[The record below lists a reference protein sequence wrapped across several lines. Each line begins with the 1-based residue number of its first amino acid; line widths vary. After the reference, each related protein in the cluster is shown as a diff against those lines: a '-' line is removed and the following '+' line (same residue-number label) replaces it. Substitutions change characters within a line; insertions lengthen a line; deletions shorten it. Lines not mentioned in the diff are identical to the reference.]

1 VAILFGGFAVL
12 LAIPFAAVVVTLID
26 VIIRNRDPA
35 KEETPTVLFP
45 AKDVEG

>member
-1 VAILFGGFAVL
+1 
-12 LAIPFAAVVVTLID
+12 

-45 AKDVEG
+45 AKDVEA

>member
-1 VAILFGGFAVL
+1 L
-12 LAIPFAAVVVTLID
+12 LAIPFVAVVVTLID